1 MHLAIPT
8 MIWGVII
15 ISELVVVPPSRFLL
29 FVDRATNLG
38 QRSDERARVAD
49 YYSAKMSSQHGS
61 INYVMFLSSFQVS
74 IYSHL
79 CSLCHTCTQSSTFT
93 SDELFYC
100 CIAMQQQNS
109 SCIDY
114 KGQVY
119 LRYIQNSLYN
129 CCWSLDRNK
138 EWKRSHFLRLQWTS

>member
-1 MHLAIPT
+1 M
-8 MIWGVII
+8 
-15 ISELVVVPPSRFLL
+15 VPPSRFLL

-49 YYSAKMSSQHGS
+49 YYSAKISSQHGS
-61 INYVMFLSSFQVS
+61 INYLMFLSSFQVS

-79 CSLCHTCTQSSTFT
+79 CSLCHGDIPPSLMVLLFHTCTQSSTFT

-119 LRYIQNSLYN
+119 LRHIRNSLYN
-129 CCWSLDRNK
+129 CNSCWSLDRNK
-138 EWKRSHFLRLQWTS
+138 EWKRSHFLRLQ